1 MFVMQLIGRQAD
13 TVIDM
18 PFAEAKACMEA
29 GTVRQATQEEITAA
43 MEQPSAPFVA
53 PRDEILLA
61 GYRMEPSENG
71 GYEVFD
77 AGGVKISKSEEK
89 PLRNQL
95 EARDF
100 ILAHARRTRGLPDPG
115 VLRGDKA
122 DDGAGGEV
130 DYEEMKVDELKALA
144 ERRGVAAT
152 GNKPT
157 IIKALE
163 RDDTVRKAIAD
174 RDFEVLHVDELRAHA
189 EQEQIDLAGKH
200 SKPDIIDAIS
210 ERHKAKA

>member
-13 TVIDM
+13 SVIDM
-18 PFAEAKACMEA
+18 PFAEAKACMEN

-43 MEQPSAPFVA
+43 IEQPSAPFVA

-71 GYEVFD
+71 GYDVFD
-77 AGGVKISKSEEK
+77 AGGVKISRSERQ

-100 ILAHARRTRGLPDPG
+100 ILAHSRRVRGLPDPE
-115 VLRGDKA
+115 VLRGESGE
-122 DDGAGGEV
+122 GAGGEEV

-144 ERRGVAAT
+144 DRRGVAAT
-152 GNKPT
+152 GNKPA
-157 IIKALE
+157 IIKALQ
-163 RDDTVRKAIAD
+163 RDDTVQAA
-174 RDFEVLHVDELRAHA
+174 V
-189 EQEQIDLAGKH
+189 
-200 SKPDIIDAIS
+200 
-210 ERHKAKA
+210 